1 MTLQPELMNAI
12 LSMDAYN
19 RGYDASI
26 EVTGNAVG
34 SAQIATTV
42 NDLGQ
47 TVNLDSS
54 ILNDSDQAIGHPRNT
69 AWIRLVTKREK
80 HRLQGLHPPFD
91 FVTNIAKTLETL
103 IFGSG
108 RAGRVDQR
116 PMEAARQL

>member
-54 ILNDSDQAIGHPRNT
+54 ILNDSDQAIGFYALAYDYNGETIITYRGTDFPEEGTLRDVVHGWTLGAGNLDSEQGQT
-69 AWIRLVTKREK
+69 AEGLVCR
-80 HRLQGLHPPFD
+80 H
-91 FVTNIAKTLETL
+91 
-103 IFGSG
+103 
-108 RAGRVDQR
+108 
-116 PMEAARQL
+116 